1 MGKQNICIG
10 FLENGQSEFREV
22 SQIINSKL
30 IHGCVRGD
38 GVMCHYVRVYV
49 FWDSAALNCSDGY
62 AVCLRKAGLC
72 CA

>member
-1 MGKQNICIG
+1 MMDLMGKQNICTG

-22 SQIINSKL
+22 SHIINIKL
-30 IHGCVRGD
+30 VQGYVRGD
-38 GVMCHYVRVYV
+38 GVMCH
-49 FWDSAALNCSDGY
+49 Y